1 MAVSASHPT
10 DPSAPGSHQNLEGH
24 AGHEGHD
31 VIVVGGGAAGLA
43 AAVTLARAR
52 RDVLVVDAGEPR
64 NAPADGVHAFLTRD
78 GLPPA
83 ELVALG
89 QAEARGY
96 GAEIVSGR
104 AVGARRVS
112 GGGFEVDLADGS
124 TRRARRLVVTSGL
137 RDELPE
143 VEGLRERW
151 GRDVIHCPYC
161 HGYEVRDEPIGVLGT
176 GAAAMHQVML
186 FAQLSDDVTYFRHT
200 APELSDDEREQLAAR
215 GIVVVETPV
224 DGLVVEGDRLVGVRL
239 SDGTTL
245 ARSVLVV
252 APRMVASSPVLD
264 ALGAT
269 TVPHPLGAEFGEF
282 YPADPMTLASSVPG
296 VWLAGNVQDLQA
308 QVVTA
313 ASQGTIAAARLNADL
328 VADDTARAVARHR
341 ASRSTAGHH
350 HAGHDHG
357 AHDLPTDAPA
367 FWEAHYGRSEQIW
380 SGRVN
385 PVLAQVAA
393 TLPAGRALDVGCGEG
408 GDAVW
413 LAEQGWHVEAI
424 DISPTA
430 LARARRA
437 VDAAG
442 VGERVHTARFD
453 LEHELPTG
461 SYELI
466 SAQFFMSPIEFPRD
480 RVLRDLADRLAP
492 GGVLLVVDH
501 GSAPPQSG
509 HDDAEFRTVQETL
522 DALALD
528 SDRFVIERCDA
539 PTRTIELPDG
549 TAADLLDNVIVARRR

>member
-1 MAVSASHPT
+1 MAITDSHATDSHPTDSHPT
-10 DPSAPGSHQNLEGH
+10 DPNVSVST
-24 AGHEGHD
+24 D
-31 VIVVGGGAAGLA
+31 IIVIGGGAAGLA

-52 RDVLVVDAGEPR
+52 REVLVVDAGEPR
-64 NAPADGVHAFLTRD
+64 NAPADGVHAFLTRE
-78 GLPPA
+78 GTPPA
-83 ELVALG
+83 EMVALG
-89 QAEARGY
+89 RAEARGY
-96 GAEIVSGR
+96 GARFVSGR
-104 AVGARRVS
+104 AVGARRTDE
-112 GGGFEVDLADGS
+112 GFEVALADGS
-124 TRRARRLVVTSGL
+124 THRARRLVVASGL

-176 GAAAMHQVML
+176 GPMALHQVML
-186 FAQLSDDVTYFRHT
+186 FAQLSADVTYFRHT
-200 APELSDDEREQLAAR
+200 APELTDDEREQLAAR
-215 GIVVVETPV
+215 DIEVVETPV
-224 DGLVVEGDRLVGVRL
+224 DAVVVEGDRLVGVRL
-239 SDGTTL
+239 SDGTAL
-245 ARSVLVV
+245 GRSVLVV

-269 TVPHPLGAEFGEF
+269 TVPHPLGAELGEF
-282 YPADPMTLASSVPG
+282 YPADPASLVSNVPG

-313 ASQGTIAAARLNADL
+313 ASQGTMAAARLNADL
-328 VADDTARAVARHR
+328 VAEDTARAVARHR
-341 ASRSTAGHH
+341 ASRSAAGHH
-350 HAGHDHG
+350 HH
-357 AHDLPTDAPA
+357 AHEMPTDAPT

-393 TLPAGRALDVGCGEG
+393 TLPTGRALDVGCGEG

-413 LAEQGWHVEAI
+413 LARQGWEVEAI
-424 DISPTA
+424 DISRTA
-430 LARARRA
+430 LERAGRA
-437 VDAAG
+437 VEAAG
-442 VGERVHTARFD
+442 VGGRVRLARYD
-453 LEHELPTG
+453 LEHELPSG
-461 SYELI
+461 SYDLV

-509 HDDAEFRTVQETL
+509 HDEAFFRTVQETR
-522 DALALD
+522 DALDLD
-528 SDRFVIERCDA
+528 PGRFVIERCDA
-539 PTRTIELPDG
+539 YTCTIELPDG